1 MKLLKNQTDFFF
13 MSGHIKVDIL
23 CSFSGSFFFTLD
35 NGAAVFNAFL
45 HA

>member
-23 CSFSGSFFFTLD
+23 CSFSGSYFYFWLLID
-35 NGAAVFNAFL
+35 KADML
-45 HA
+45 